1 MLADGLFSPTVDDVF
16 RLVIVVIGAITILV
30 VLLGL
35 VVLRRYARLLLDVE
49 QATREARNRL
59 REQTDTQLRNVAR
72 DMGTLS
78 AEVGELRKMQEQ
90 AEARRR
96 HEVAG

>member
-16 RLVIVVIGAITILV
+16 RLVIVVIGVITILV
-30 VLLGL
+30 VLPGL
-35 VVLRRYARLLLDVE
+35 VLLRRYARLLLDVE

-59 REQTDTQLRNVAR
+59 REQTDTQLRGVAR

-78 AEVGELRKMQEQ
+78 AEVGELRRMQEQ
-90 AEARRR
+90 AEARHR

>member
-16 RLVIVVIGAITILV
+16 RLVIVVIGTITILV

-78 AEVGELRKMQEQ
+78 ADVGELRKMQEQ